1 MMKKIVLI
9 IMLLGIALRGYAYD
23 VGEKAPDFKV
33 STLDGEQISY
43 PTDLKGKK
51 PVYIVF
57 WATWCL
63 ICKKELPNVEK
74 LYKEMGDKIQFIG
87 INVGINERIEDVT
100 RYVKKNKLTFPI
112 VYDVDTELTD
122 LFWVRFT
129 PTNLIIDRNGVIKFK
144 KAEMPKDYLEFF
156 SSLTRHN
163 IKGNPRST
171 RSRDGSMHISKKN
184 WVTGIDRTEGEIVV
198 AGDKST
204 GKEQPATEKE
214 DPTEKGKPAIGR
226 VPLTEEGLP
235 APEGEFIEGGTEEDL
250 PKHLDA
256 TLPEHPRTDP

>member
-1 MMKKIVLI
+1 
-9 IMLLGIALRGYAYD
+9 MLLGIALRGYAYD

-33 STLDGEQISY
+33 STVDGKQISY

-100 RYVKKNKLTFPI
+100 TYVKKNKLTFPI

-144 KAEMPKDYLEFF
+144 KAEMPKDHLEFF
-156 SSLTRHN
+156 ASLTRHK
-163 IKGNPRST
+163 IKDNPRYT
-171 RSRDGSMHISKKN
+171 RSRDGSMHISKRN
-184 WVTGIDRTEGEIVV
+184 WLTGMDSTEGEIVV
-198 AGDKST
+198 AGEQST
-204 GKEQPATEKE
+204 G
-214 DPTEKGKPAIGR
+214 KGKPATGR
-226 VPLTEEGLP
+226 EDTTDKEKRELGREPLSEAGEPG
-235 APEGEFIEGGTEEDL
+235 PEGEFIEGGTEEDL
-250 PKHLDA
+250 PPERDG
-256 TLPEHPRTDP
+256 TLTEHPWTDP